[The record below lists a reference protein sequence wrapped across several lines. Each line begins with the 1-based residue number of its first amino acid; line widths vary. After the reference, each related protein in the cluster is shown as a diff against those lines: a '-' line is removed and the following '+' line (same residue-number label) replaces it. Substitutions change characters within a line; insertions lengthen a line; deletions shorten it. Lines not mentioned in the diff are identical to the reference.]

1 MACALCC
8 AFENSTTCSVGVRE
22 RLNNLL
28 HVLVVRT
35 EGVTRGSTYS
45 RDFEWICIAVSE

>member
-1 MACALCC
+1 MACRLLC
-8 AFENSTTCSVGVRE
+8 AFDRRTAFSVGVRE

-35 EGVTRGSTYS
+35 EGVTRGSSYS
-45 RDFEWICIAVSE
+45 RDFVWICIAVSE